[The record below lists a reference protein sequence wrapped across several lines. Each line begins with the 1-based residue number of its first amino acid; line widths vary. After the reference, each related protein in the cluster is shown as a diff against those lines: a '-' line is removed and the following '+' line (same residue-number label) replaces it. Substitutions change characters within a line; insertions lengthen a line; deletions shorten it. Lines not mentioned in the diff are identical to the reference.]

1 MWVSEWVSEWVS
13 ARMLA
18 GSDHSSSSQHG
29 RCSHTD
35 ITTPHKRGKY
45 RSETVLQQ
53 PLVTF
58 NHIVVPQNYCPL
70 KNFSRHPRWIMG
82 RCPEARSSWA
92 SVMFP
97 SSSVLLS
104 DRSQDLTINFKKQTF
119 YWVEDVRVLFTLD
132 LAIWLS
138 LCPFLSFPFSC
149 ELLLSIL

>member
-1 MWVSEWVSEWVS
+1 MWVSECEDVSREW
-13 ARMLA
+13 
-18 GSDHSSSSQHG
+18 SQQPTHHG
-29 RCSHTD
+29 RCSDRD

-58 NHIVVPQNYCPL
+58 DHIVVPQNYCPL
-70 KNFSRHPRWIMG
+70 KNFYRHPRWVMG
-82 RCPEARSSWA
+82 ICPEAGSSWA
-92 SVMFP
+92 LVMFP

-104 DRSQDLTINFKKQTF
+104 DRSQDSTINFKKQKF

-138 LCPFLSFPFSC
+138 LCPLLSFPFSCC